1 VFAGLPDRYESE
13 GYDRTHLRMPHAQE
27 ELIRRVAAA
36 NPNTVVVLHNG
47 APVEMPWIGHV
58 PAVLEAYLGGQA
70 VGGATADVLTGA
82 VNPCG
87 RLPETFP
94 LHLED
99 NPSFPW
105 YGGETD
111 TVEYREGVFVGYRW
125 YDKKNLPVLFP
136 FGYGLSY
143 TEFAYQ
149 NLRLS
154 AAQMKDTDTLTVE
167 VDVTNTGDK
176 AGKESCSCTWPTAK
190 AP

>member
-1 VFAGLPDRYESE
+1 MEKWPHTTYADGYDIDDDEANEELLAQAEAAARAAEVAVVFAGLPDRYESE
-13 GYDRTHLRMPHAQE
+13 GYDRMHLRMPHAQE

-94 LHLED
+94 LRLED

-105 YGGETD
+105 YGGEAN

-149 NLRLS
+149 NLR
-154 AAQMKDTDTLTVE
+154 
-167 VDVTNTGDK
+167 
-176 AGKESCSCTWPTAK
+176 
-190 AP
+190 